1 MAVDAWGIT
10 DGYWDTERTWHATSR
25 ATHAVLRAAM
35 GASPDD
41 ERPPDPARPMW
52 IVHRGATDRLWN
64 PADLHLEDGTIVEN
78 VEALPPDLPLGYHQL
93 VPRDGWPASP
103 LVVAPL
109 RTHAVDGR
117 MWGWALQLYAAR
129 SADSWGIGDLGDLAH
144 LAEWSSALGA
154 RTLVVNPL
162 HAVAPVH
169 PQQASP
175 YYPASRV
182 WRNPLYLAVEQLPG
196 ADALGDELTVLAN
209 AGRALNSSRII
220 DRDAVFRLKRVAFD
234 RLFDRVV
241 SRGEQRR
248 ALCLLELLHIPR

>member
-64 PADLHLEDGTIVEN
+64 PADLHLEDGTTVEN

-109 RTHAVDGR
+109 RTQAVDGR

-129 SADSWGIGDLGDLAH
+129 SADSWGIGDIGDLARH
-144 LAEWSSALGA
+144 AEWSN
-154 RTLVVNPL
+154 T
-162 HAVAPVH
+162 
-169 PQQASP
+169 
-175 YYPASRV
+175 
-182 WRNPLYLAVEQLPG
+182 
-196 ADALGDELTVLAN
+196 
-209 AGRALNSSRII
+209 
-220 DRDAVFRLKRVAFD
+220 
-234 RLFDRVV
+234 
-241 SRGEQRR
+241 
-248 ALCLLELLHIPR
+248 